1 MKFSFRH
8 IFNLLVVALLLIY
21 VITAMGYN
29 RQARLM
35 PLVVSIPI
43 FLLSIWQTLH
53 DFRMAVRRTG
63 MDQEERPAGESTSAP
78 QEKLFK
84 KELSVSLWV
93 ISVFVSFTLF
103 GFILTTSL
111 YTFLSL
117 KARSRMGWKPSLGV
131 SIGCLAFLYV
141 VMIYGLRVDLYPG
154 RLILVARKTLYGY

>member
-1 MKFSFRH
+1 MRITFRQIFSL
-8 IFNLLVVALLLIY
+8 IVSILLGIY
-21 VITAMGYN
+21 IVTAMGYN
-29 RQARLM
+29 PQARLM

-141 VMIYGLRVDLYPG
+141 VMIFGLRVDLYPG
-154 RLILVARKTLYGY
+154 RLILIARKALYGY